1 MVYSVITQ
9 GYIHGE
15 DTVSA
20 VVKTK
25 IGGIFVDET
34 ITDKE
39 KWVITPDAN
48 NNVWSYS
55 MDNNNW
61 IIDELN
67 TEFGHNKG
75 ALYATRYHPTSVKVN
90 TTACANCT
98 TFSGTYTLSNQ
109 EDKG

>member
-48 NNVWSYS
+48 NNV
-55 MDNNNW
+55 
-61 IIDELN
+61 
-67 TEFGHNKG
+67 
-75 ALYATRYHPTSVKVN
+75 
-90 TTACANCT
+90 
-98 TFSGTYTLSNQ
+98 
-109 EDKG
+109 